1 MFLKERAREKAR
13 EKARILVSK
22 MTLEE
27 KMSQLVYGAPAIER
41 LGVPAYNWWNEGLHG
56 VARAGVATS
65 FPQAIA
71 LAAMFDRNTLKSVSE
86 ATALEGRAKYNE
98 FTKHDDRDIYKG
110 LTFFSPNINIF
121 RDPRWGRGHET
132 LGEDPYLTAELGKAF
147 VVGMQGEGEVMTAS
161 ACAKHYAVHSGP
173 EAIRHH
179 FNAIA
184 TQKDM
189 WETYLPAF
197 EALVK
202 DADVE
207 SVMGAYNRVN
217 GEPCCGSKTLLVDIL
232 RSKWG
237 FAGFVVSDCWA
248 LIDFHTGHGVTGSPE
263 ESAALAM
270 QCGCDINCGSVF
282 LQLKSAFDQGLITED
297 QVTLAAER
305 AFTTRYLLGI
315 MGEGSEYDKIPYET
329 VECAEHLALAQETA
343 LKSCVLLK
351 NDGILPLKKDKL
363 KTLGV
368 IGPNADSRVALTG
381 NYHGTSSRYITIL
394 EGVQDEC
401 GDDVRVLYAPGCD
414 LYRRKTEVLAFENDR
429 IAEALTVAEHSDTV
443 LLVLGL
449 DETLEG
455 EAPDDGNSME
465 AGDKPDLLLPDV
477 QRELMERVLALGKP
491 TVVVLLAG
499 SSIDLTAAEKRANA
513 VFCAWYP
520 GARGGKAVADLLFG
534 KRSPS
539 GKLPVTFYH
548 DEDLAHLPEFTDYSM
563 KGRTYRYLERVPLY
577 PFGYGLTYA
586 DIRVLAA
593 SAEKAPD
600 GGLVVHAQ
608 VQNLGALASEDVI
621 QLYVKAEDSPLA
633 TPNPILCGFARVH
646 LNAGETKEISLSITP
661 ASLTVVDDAGNRVFP
676 GGRYSLYVG
685 TSQPDTRSRELTG
698 VSPVKMEAFL

>member
-1 MFLKERAREKAR
+1 MFSREKALT
-13 EKARILVSK
+13 KARALVSK
-22 MTLEE
+22 MTLDE

-71 LAAMFDRNTLKSVSE
+71 LAAMFDRDELKAVSA

-98 FTKHDDRDIYKG
+98 FVKHNDRDIYKG

-147 VVGMQGEGEVMTAS
+147 VVGMQGEGDVMTAS

-202 DADVE
+202 DAGVE

-248 LIDFHTGHGVTGSPE
+248 LIDFHTGHGVTSSPE
-263 ESAALAM
+263 ESAALAVE
-270 QCGCDINCGSVF
+270 CGCDINCGSVF
-282 LQLKSAFDQGLITED
+282 LQLKSAFDQGLISEE

-315 MGEGSEYDKIPYET
+315 MGEGSAYDTVPYET

-401 GDDVRVLYAPGCD
+401 GDDVRVLFAPGCD
-414 LYRRKTEVLAFENDR
+414 LYRRKTEALAFENDR
-429 IAEALTVAEHSDTV
+429 MAESLSVAEHSDAV

-491 TVVVLLAG
+491 TVVILIAG
-499 SSIDLTAAEKRANA
+499 SSIDLTEAEKRASA

-539 GKLPVTFYH
+539 GKLPITFYH

-563 KGRTYRYLERVPLY
+563 KGRTYRYLDRAPLY

-593 SAEKAPD
+593 GAEKTPD
-600 GGLVVHAQ
+600 GGLLVRAQ
-608 VQNLGALASEDVI
+608 VQNLGAVASEDVV
-621 QLYVKAEDSPLA
+621 QLYGKAEDSPYS

-646 LNAGETKEISLSITP
+646 LDAGEAKEI
-661 ASLTVVDDAGNRVFP
+661 
-676 GGRYSLYVG
+676 
-685 TSQPDTRSRELTG
+685 
-698 VSPVKMEAFL
+698 

>member
-1 MFLKERAREKAR
+1 MFQREAAQAKAR
-13 EKARILVSK
+13 ALVAK

-41 LGVPAYNWWNEGLHG
+41 LGIPAYNWWNEGLHG

-71 LAAMFDRNTLKSVSE
+71 LAAMFDPEALKSVSY

-98 FTKHDDRDIYKG
+98 FAKQNDRDIYKG

-147 VVGMQGEGEVMTAS
+147 VAGMQGDGDVMIAS

-179 FNAIA
+179 FNAVA
-184 TQKDM
+184 NEKDM

-197 EALVK
+197 EALVV
-202 DADVE
+202 DANVE

-248 LIDFHTGHGVTGSPE
+248 LIDFHTGHGVTSSPE
-263 ESAALAM
+263 ESAALALEN
-270 QCGCDINCGSVF
+270 GCDINCGSVY
-282 LQLKSAFDQGLITED
+282 LQLKSAYNQGLITEE
-297 QVTLAAER
+297 QVTLSAER

-329 VECAEHLALAQETA
+329 VECREHLALAQETA
-343 LKSCVLLK
+343 RKSCVLLK
-351 NDGILPLKKDKL
+351 NDGILPLKKGNL

-368 IGPNADSRVALTG
+368 IGPNADSRIALTG
-381 NYHGTSSRYITIL
+381 NYHGTSSRYVTIL

-401 GDDVRVLYAPGCD
+401 GDDVRVLFAPGCD
-414 LYRRKTEVLAFENDR
+414 LFRRKTEVLAFENDR
-429 IAEALTVAEHSDTV
+429 VAEAVTVAEHSDTV

-449 DETLEG
+449 DEMLEG
-455 EAPDDGNSME
+455 EAPDDGNSMQ

-477 QRELMERVLALGKP
+477 QRELMERVLAVGNP
-491 TVVVLLAG
+491 TIVVLLAG
-499 SSIDLTAAEKRANA
+499 SSIDLSVAEARANA

-534 KRSPS
+534 KHSPS

-563 KGRTYRYLERVPLY
+563 QGRTYRYLERAPLY
-577 PFGYGLTYA
+577 PFGYGLTYG
-586 DIRVLAA
+586 DVRVLTA
-593 SAEKAPD
+593 SAEKTES
-600 GGLVVHAQ
+600 GGLIVCASL
-608 VQNLGALASEDVI
+608 QNMGTFATEDVL
-621 QLYVKAEDSPLA
+621 QVYVKAEDSPFA

-646 LNAGETKEISLSITP
+646 LAVGESKNVTLSVAP
-661 ASLTVVDDAGNRVFP
+661 ASLTVVDDAGSRLFP

-685 TSQPDTRSRELTG
+685 TSQPDTRSRALMG
-698 VSPVKMEAFL
+698 VSPVRIELQL

>member
-1 MFLKERAREKAR
+1 MFQREAAQAKAR
-13 EKARILVSK
+13 ALVAQ

-71 LAAMFDRNTLKSVSE
+71 LAAMFDPAALKSVSY

-98 FTKHDDRDIYKG
+98 FAKQNDRDIYKG

-147 VVGMQGEGEVMTAS
+147 VEGMQGDGDVMIAS

-179 FNAIA
+179 FNAVA
-184 TQKDM
+184 TEKDM

-197 EALVK
+197 EALVV
-202 DADVE
+202 DANVE

-248 LIDFHTGHGVTGSPE
+248 LIDFHTGHGVTSSPE
-263 ESAALAM
+263 ESAALALKN
-270 QCGCDINCGSVF
+270 GCDINCGSVY
-282 LQLKSAFDQGLITED
+282 LQLKSAYNQGLITEE
-297 QVTLAAER
+297 QVTLSAER

-315 MGEGSEYDKIPYET
+315 MGEGSDYDQIPYET
-329 VECAEHLALAQETA
+329 VECREHLALAQETA

-351 NDGILPLKKDKL
+351 NDGILPLKKEQL

-368 IGPNADSRVALTG
+368 IGPNADSRIALTG
-381 NYHGTSSRYITIL
+381 NYHGTSSRYVTIL

-401 GDDVRVLYAPGCD
+401 GDDVRVLFAPGCD
-414 LYRRKTEVLAFENDR
+414 LFRRKTEVLAFENDR
-429 IAEALTVAEHSDTV
+429 VAEAVTVAEHSDTV

-449 DETLEG
+449 DEMLEG
-455 EAPDDGNSME
+455 EAPDDGNSMQ

-477 QRELMERVLALGKP
+477 QRELMEQVLAVGKP
-491 TVVVLLAG
+491 TIVVQLAG
-499 SSIDLTAAEKRANA
+499 SSIDLSVAEARANA

-534 KRSPS
+534 KHSPS

-563 KGRTYRYLERVPLY
+563 QGRTYRYLERAPLY
-577 PFGYGLTYA
+577 PFGYGLTYG
-586 DIRVLAA
+586 DVRVLTA
-593 SAEKAPD
+593 SAEKTEND
-600 GGLVVHAQ
+600 GLIIQASL
-608 VQNLGALASEDVI
+608 QNMGAFATEDVV
-621 QLYVKAEDSPLA
+621 QVYVKAEDSPFA
-633 TPNPILCGFARVH
+633 TPNPILCGFARVQ
-646 LNAGETKEISLSITP
+646 LSAGEAKDVTLEVAP
-661 ASLTVVDDAGNRVFP
+661 ASLMVVDDAGNRLFP

-685 TSQPDTRSRELTG
+685 TSQPDSRSRALTG
-698 VSPVKMEAFL
+698 ASPVRIELQL

>member
-1 MFLKERAREKAR
+1 MFQRDAARAKAR
-13 EKARILVSK
+13 ALVAK

-71 LAAMFDRNTLKSVSE
+71 LAAMFDCDALRSVSA

-98 FTKHDDRDIYKG
+98 FSRHGDRDIYKG

-147 VVGMQGEGEVMTAS
+147 VRGMQGEGDIMTAS

-184 TQKDM
+184 TEKDM

-197 EALVK
+197 EALVR
-202 DADVE
+202 DAQVE

-232 RSKWG
+232 RSRWG

-263 ESAALAM
+263 ESAALAL
-270 QCGCDINCGSVF
+270 QNGCDINCGSVY
-282 LQLKSAFDQGLITED
+282 LLLKSAFDQGLITEA

-315 MGEGSEYDKIPYET
+315 MGEGSAYDEVPYET
-329 VECAEHLALAQETA
+329 VECGEHLTLAQETA

-351 NDGILPLKKDKL
+351 NDGILPLKKDRL

-429 IAEALTVAEHSDTV
+429 IAEAVTVAEHSDTV

-465 AGDKPDLLLPDV
+465 AGDKPDLLLPEV
-477 QRELMERVLALGKP
+477 QRELLSRVLAVGKP
-491 TVVVLLAG
+491 TVVMLLAG
-499 SSIDLTAAEKRANA
+499 SSIDLSEAERRANA

-534 KRSPS
+534 RRSPS

-548 DEDLAHLPEFTDYSM
+548 DEDLLHLPEFTDYSM
-563 KGRTYRYLERVPLY
+563 RGRTYRYLDRAPLY
-577 PFGYGLTYA
+577 PFGFGLTYG
-586 DIRVLAA
+586 DVRVLAA
-593 SAEKAPD
+593 SAEKAQD
-600 GGLVVHAQ
+600 GGLLVHAN
-608 VQNLGALASEDVI
+608 VQNIGTIATEDVV
-621 QLYVKAEDSPLA
+621 QLYIRAEDTPHA
-633 TPNPILCGFARVH
+633 TPNPILCGFARVS
-646 LNAGETKEISLSITP
+646 LGAGESGAVSFAVSP
-661 ASLTVVDDAGNRVFP
+661 ASLTVVDDAGKRFLP
-676 GGRYSLYVG
+676 GGRYTLYAG
-685 TSQPDTRSRELTG
+685 TSQPDARSRALTG
-698 VSPVKMEAFL
+698 VSPIKVEIQL

>member
-1 MFLKERAREKAR
+1 MFNREAAHAKAR
-13 EKARILVSK
+13 ALVSR

-71 LAAMFDRNTLKSVSE
+71 LAAMFDRDELKAVSR

-98 FTKHDDRDIYKG
+98 FSKHDDRDIYKG

-147 VVGMQGEGEVMTAS
+147 VVGMQGEGETMTAS

-202 DADVE
+202 DAEVE

-248 LIDFHTGHGVTGSPE
+248 LIDFHTGHGVTSSPE

-270 QCGCDINCGSVF
+270 KNGCDINCGSVY
-282 LQLKSAFDQGLITED
+282 LQLKSAFTQGLITED

-351 NDGILPLKKDKL
+351 NDGILPLRKDKI

-401 GDDVRVLYAPGCD
+401 ADDVRVLYAPGCA
-414 LYRRKTEVLAFENDR
+414 LYRRKTENLAFDNDR
-429 IAEALTVAEHSDTV
+429 IAEAITVAEHSDTV

-477 QRELMERVLALGKP
+477 QRELMERVLAIGKP
-491 TVVVLLAG
+491 TVVVLIAG
-499 SSIDLTAAEKRANA
+499 SSIDLSVAEERANA
-513 VFCAWYP
+513 VFLAWYP

-563 KGRTYRYLERVPLY
+563 KGRTYRYLDRKPLY

-586 DIRVLAA
+586 DIRVLTA
-593 SAEKAPD
+593 SAEKAAD
-600 GGLVVHAQ
+600 GGLLVRAQ
-608 VQNLGALASEDVI
+608 VQNLGAVASEDVV
-621 QLYVKAEDSPLA
+621 QVYLKAEDSPDS

-646 LNAGETKEISLSITP
+646 LDAGEAKEVAVQVAP
-661 ASLTVVDDAGNRVFP
+661 ASLSVVDDAGNRLFP
-676 GGRYSLYVG
+676 GGRYSLYAG
-685 TSQPDTRSRELTG
+685 TSQPDARSRELSG
-698 VSPVKMEAFL
+698 VSPVKLEIRL

>member
-1 MFLKERAREKAR
+1 MFQREAAQAKAR
-13 EKARILVSK
+13 ALVAQ

-71 LAAMFDRNTLKSVSE
+71 LAAMFDPAALKSVSY

-98 FTKHDDRDIYKG
+98 FAKQNDRDIYKG

-147 VVGMQGEGEVMTAS
+147 VEGMQGDGDVMIAS

-179 FNAIA
+179 FNAVA
-184 TQKDM
+184 TEKDM

-197 EALVK
+197 EALVV
-202 DADVE
+202 DANVE

-237 FAGFVVSDCWA
+237 FAGFIVSDCWA
-248 LIDFHTGHGVTGSPE
+248 LIDFHTGHGVTSSPE
-263 ESAALAM
+263 ESAALALKN
-270 QCGCDINCGSVF
+270 GCDINCGSVY
-282 LQLKSAFDQGLITED
+282 LQLKSAYNQGLITEE
-297 QVTLAAER
+297 QVTLSAER

-315 MGEGSEYDKIPYET
+315 MGEGSDYDKIPYET
-329 VECAEHLALAQETA
+329 VECREHLALAQETA

-351 NDGILPLKKDKL
+351 NDGILPLKKEQL

-368 IGPNADSRVALTG
+368 IGPNADSRIALTG
-381 NYHGTSSRYITIL
+381 NYHGTSSRYVTIL

-401 GDDVRVLYAPGCD
+401 GDDVRVLFAPGCD
-414 LYRRKTEVLAFENDR
+414 LFRRKTEVLAFENDR
-429 IAEALTVAEHSDTV
+429 VAEAVTVAEHSDTV

-449 DETLEG
+449 DEMLEG
-455 EAPDDGNSME
+455 EAPDDGNSMQ

-477 QRELMERVLALGKP
+477 QRELMEQVLAVGKP
-491 TVVVLLAG
+491 TIVVLLAG
-499 SSIDLTAAEKRANA
+499 SSIDLSVAEARANA

-534 KRSPS
+534 KHSPS

-563 KGRTYRYLERVPLY
+563 QGRTYRYLERAPLY
-577 PFGYGLTYA
+577 PFGYGLTYG
-586 DIRVLAA
+586 DVRVLTA
-593 SAEKAPD
+593 SAEKTEND
-600 GGLVVHAQ
+600 GLIIQASL
-608 VQNLGALASEDVI
+608 QNMGAFATEDVV
-621 QLYVKAEDSPLA
+621 QVYVKAEDSPFA
-633 TPNPILCGFARVH
+633 TPNPILCGFARVQ
-646 LNAGETKEISLSITP
+646 LSAGEAKDVTLEVAP
-661 ASLTVVDDAGNRVFP
+661 ASLMVVDDAGNRLFP

-685 TSQPDTRSRELTG
+685 TSQPDERSRALTG
-698 VSPVKMEAFL
+698 ASPIRIELQL

>member
-1 MFLKERAREKAR
+1 MFQREAAQAKAR
-13 EKARILVSK
+13 ALVAQ

-71 LAAMFDRNTLKSVSE
+71 LAAMFDPAALKSVSY

-98 FTKHDDRDIYKG
+98 FAKQNDRDIYKG

-147 VVGMQGEGEVMTAS
+147 VEGMQGDGDVMIAS

-179 FNAIA
+179 FNAVA
-184 TQKDM
+184 TEKDM

-197 EALVK
+197 EALVV
-202 DADVE
+202 DANVE

-248 LIDFHTGHGVTGSPE
+248 LIDFHTGHGVTSSPE
-263 ESAALAM
+263 ESAALALKN
-270 QCGCDINCGSVF
+270 GCDINCGSVY
-282 LQLKSAFDQGLITED
+282 LQLKSAYNQGLITEE
-297 QVTLAAER
+297 QVTLSAER

-315 MGEGSEYDKIPYET
+315 MGEGSDYDKIPYET
-329 VECAEHLALAQETA
+329 VECREHLALAQETA

-351 NDGILPLKKDKL
+351 NDGILPLKKEQL

-368 IGPNADSRVALTG
+368 IGPNADSRIALTG
-381 NYHGTSSRYITIL
+381 NYHGTSSRYVTIL

-401 GDDVRVLYAPGCD
+401 GDDVRVLFAPGCD
-414 LYRRKTEVLAFENDR
+414 LFRRKTEVLAFENDR
-429 IAEALTVAEHSDTV
+429 VAEAVTVAEHSDTV

-449 DETLEG
+449 DEMLEG
-455 EAPDDGNSME
+455 EAPDDGNSMQ

-477 QRELMERVLALGKP
+477 QRELMEQVLAVGKP
-491 TVVVLLAG
+491 TIVVQLAG
-499 SSIDLTAAEKRANA
+499 SSIDLSVAEARANA

-534 KRSPS
+534 KHSPS

-563 KGRTYRYLERVPLY
+563 QGRTYRYLERAPLY
-577 PFGYGLTYA
+577 PFGYGLTYG
-586 DIRVLAA
+586 DVRVLTA
-593 SAEKAPD
+593 SAEKTEND
-600 GGLVVHAQ
+600 GLIIQASL
-608 VQNLGALASEDVI
+608 QNMGAFATEDVV
-621 QLYVKAEDSPLA
+621 QVYVKAEDSPFA
-633 TPNPILCGFARVH
+633 TPNPILCGFARVQ
-646 LNAGETKEISLSITP
+646 LSAGEAKDVTLEVAP
-661 ASLTVVDDAGNRVFP
+661 ASLMVVDDAGNRLFP

-685 TSQPDTRSRELTG
+685 TSQPDSRSRALTG
-698 VSPVKMEAFL
+698 ASPVRIELQL